1 MPPRSAYSK
10 RREGGGRDRAARSTR
25 APAEPEAQ
33 LVRGGCSVALG
44 PRAPGWLCKA
54 GRRVRR
60 AGPLHEAAGPLGA
73 AAEAA
78 EPGGAQSETG
88 SSGVRVPVPTRLR
101 TAPWA
106 AAEASRSGGAR
117 TGGRG

>member
-1 MPPRSAYSK
+1 MQLQRGSTGA
-10 RREGGGRDRAARSTR
+10 RRVLRRAWA
-25 APAEPEAQ
+25 
-33 LVRGGCSVALG
+33 VR
-44 PRAPGWLCKA
+44 PGWLCKA
-54 GRRVRR
+54 GGEC
-60 AGPLHEAAGPLGA
+60 AGSGFLHEAAGPLGA

-101 TAPWA
+101 TPPWA
-106 AAEASRSGGAR
+106 AAEASRSGGAQ